1 MSTVLAP
8 VKNTELGST
17 QTTVNIDERELTYN
31 WLGSFFNFIVIIIL
45 SCDIASSMQN
55 RFLS

>member
-17 QTTVNIDERELTYN
+17 QTTVNNDELEFTNNL
-31 WLGSFFNFIVIIIL
+31 LGSFFNFIVISIL
-45 SCDIASSMQN
+45 SCDIAISMQN
-55 RFLS
+55 RFLL